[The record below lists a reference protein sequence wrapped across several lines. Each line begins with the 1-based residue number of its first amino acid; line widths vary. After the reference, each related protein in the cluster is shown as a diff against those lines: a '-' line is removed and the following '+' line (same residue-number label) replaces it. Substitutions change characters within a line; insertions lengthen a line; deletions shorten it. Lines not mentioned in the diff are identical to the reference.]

1 MKAWMYRIFFG
12 YNPAR
17 FINGEVPEWLNGIV
31 SKTIVGS
38 GPPGVRIPPS
48 PLKPDL
54 IQVGFF
60 ISTVRPHGE
69 DDIRIPPSPL
79 KPDLIQVGFFYLMVR
94 FAQ

>member
-1 MKAWMYRIFFG
+1 VR
-12 YNPAR
+12 PH
-17 FINGEVPEWLNGIV
+17 GEDDI
-31 SKTIVGS
+31 
-38 GPPGVRIPPS
+38 RIPAS